1 MNTEKANKIV
11 EEYNS
16 KKKHTMGEKAAFFK
30 ARTFLRNEALKIH
43 QR

>member
-1 MNTEKANKIV
+1 MNKEKANKIV
-11 EEYNS
+11 AEYNS
-16 KKKHTMGEKAAFFK
+16 KKKHTVLEKAKYFE